1 MARVPVLENKYFR
14 ITVICCCSLNLV
26 LRPVAKKMG
35 NMFSMVDYDYND
47 LFNKIG
53 VHAFER
59 KNIFAILKFLV
70 PKVSGI
76 YSS

>member
-26 LRPVAKKMG
+26 LRPVAKKIG

-53 VHAFER
+53 DHALER
-59 KNIFAILKFLV
+59 KNIFALLNFFQYLQQLN
-70 PKVSGI
+70 
-76 YSS
+76 

>member
-1 MARVPVLENKYFR
+1 M
-14 ITVICCCSLNLV
+14 
-26 LRPVAKKMG
+26 AKKMG